1 MNILILNGSPRMKG
15 NTRTALAAIAAGIA
29 AHLPAAK
36 VDVLDVAKM
45 QLKACVHCDACR
57 KNGGNCVLPG
67 ENAAIIQKIADADS
81 IIFGSPVYWWGIS
94 AHLKMAMDSM
104 YSKDEAFQSMKKKI
118 GLVTVGAAETTD
130 PEYRIIHDQ
139 FTCICEFLGW
149 ELRFSEAFSTPEKD
163 TMAGNAAQ
171 LAHLK
176 TLWEKLQ

>member
-29 AHLPAAK
+29 AHLPAAQ

-45 QLKACVHCDACR
+45 PLKACVHCDACA
-57 KNGGNCVLPG
+57 KNGGTCVLPG
-67 ENAAIIQKIADADS
+67 ENAAIIEKMAEADCV
-81 IIFGSPVYWWGIS
+81 IFGSPVYWWGIS

-104 YSKDEAFQSMKKKI
+104 YSKDAAFKTQKKKI
-118 GLVTVGAAETTD
+118 GLVTVGAADTTD

-139 FTCICEFLGW
+139 FACICGYLGW
-149 ELRFSEAFSTPEKD
+149 ELRFSEACSTPEKD
-163 TMAGNAAQ
+163 SMAGNAAQ
-171 LAHLK
+171 LAHLQ